1 MAKAANNGLNPPL
14 VAEWRNFQ
22 TQLQWDLQRRK
33 MHYEMLGKLHQCQT
47 KLAEQRES
55 STHGMQLFMG
65 KLGRSVFDVM
75 ASYEPGNFFYKDVH
89 WEAGVNFDM
98 ECTSEFAAEVLQ
110 FWNDIQWSHETTD
123 EVGLQGISWSEI
135 TLAFLLDRN
144 MSIPTKIPRTQ
155 QLTFKLSD
163 VRAGGWGFFH
173 VAKSFFWAV
182 QSINR
187 SLGGKLFVNLKRG
200 KVRSLQK
207 LGSTNQVNGFI
218 HRPRVPQQEQMVRVL
233 ESYFKAHGRYAG
245 LHTWPVINVANLE
258 DESFWA
264 GLKIAEQ

>member
-1 MAKAANNGLNPPL
+1 MVRDYIGLSCWIATCRYPRKSLVHNNWHSN
-14 VAEWRNFQ
+14 
-22 TQLQWDLQRRK
+22 
-33 MHYEMLGKLHQCQT
+33 C
-47 KLAEQRES
+47 
-55 STHGMQLFMG
+55 
-65 KLGRSVFDVM
+65 
-75 ASYEPGNFFYKDVH
+75 
-89 WEAGVNFDM
+89 
-98 ECTSEFAAEVLQ
+98 
-110 FWNDIQWSHETTD
+110 
-123 EVGLQGISWSEI
+123 
-135 TLAFLLDRN
+135 
-144 MSIPTKIPRTQ
+144 RTY
-155 QLTFKLSD
+155 
-163 VRAGGWGFFH
+163 VAGGWGFFH

-187 SLGGKLFVNLKRG
+187 SLGGKLFANLKRG